1 MKKSSTSQ
9 MVKSSLSRTMDT
21 VEDTA
26 EVKPSLLLSN
36 NQKLLLLLTT
46 DTVEDM
52 AEVRPLSLSSN
63 NQKLSLLKVEED
75 MVEVKKL

>member
-9 MVKSSLSRTMDT
+9 MVKSSLLRTMDT
-21 VEDTA
+21 VEDMA
-26 EVKPSLLLSN
+26 EVKPSLLSSN
-36 NQKLLLLLTT
+36 NQKLLLLTT

-63 NQKLSLLKVEED
+63 NQKLSLSKVEED